1 MAEKRK
7 VGRPSLYSEALVE
20 TICNRI
26 AAGES
31 MRSVC
36 RSEGMPDRQTVL
48 NWLDTHEEFSAKYA
62 RARLHQADSVDDD
75 IVDMLDEVKTGT
87 LDPQAARVLLAGYQ
101 WRASKL
107 SPKKY
112 GDRVDLTHSAPDGGP
127 VRLMNVMFG
136 AEPDAER

>member
-7 VGRPSLYSEALVE
+7 RGRPSLYSEALVD
-20 TICNRI
+20 TICDRI

-36 RSEGMPDRQTVL
+36 RDEGMPDRVTVL
-48 NWLDTHEEFSAKYA
+48 RWLDAREEFAAKWA
-62 RARLHQADSVDDD
+62 RARLCQADSVDDD
-75 IVDMLDEVKTGT
+75 IVEMLGEVKSGV
-87 LDPQAARVLLAGYQ
+87 LDPNAARVLLAGYQ

-107 SPKKY
+107 SPKRY
-112 GDRVDLTHSAPDGGP
+112 GDRVDLTHSAPGGGP

-136 AEPDAER
+136 AEPDAEG